1 MATGASPKPRPG
13 LMPEPRRSG
22 EPSPSTEVA
31 EAVAHYPVGGAGPA
45 MHQETYPPLGGG
57 DGLLANV
64 RRGLSFAAAEAL
76 AGAIGSQRELA
87 KAVAIPTTTLAR
99 RKSAGRLTPAESDR
113 LVRIARVVDL
123 ARALMRGDLDAARS
137 WLTTPHELLA
147 GESPL
152 HRASTETGARDV
164 EQLVGRLRHGVFG

>member
-1 MATGASPKPRPG
+1 MATDTRPRPRPG
-13 LMPEPRRSG
+13 LMPGRRRSRRPG
-22 EPSPSTEVA
+22 RSAEVA
-31 EAVAHYPVGGAGPA
+31 EAVAHYAVGDAGPA
-45 MHQETYPPLGGG
+45 MHQETFPPLAGGE
-57 DGLLANV
+57 GLLANV
-64 RRGLSFAAAEAL
+64 RRGLPFAAAEAV

-123 ARALMRGDLDAARS
+123 ARVLMRGDLDAARS
-137 WLTTPHELLA
+137 WLTNPHELLA